1 MSKKLNFILGGLTLL
16 PLFHATLITKISIV
30 TGTALIIS
38 NSDSVNANQKSLQK
52 WKFYIDRGN
61 KKFNNGDYKAAIE
74 EYTKAIK
81 IRRVEA
87 APYNLRGAAKAKL
100 GDHVGAI
107 ADYTLAISF
116 YSDLSEDPYL
126 NRAYSKE
133 KLKDFKG
140 AIADYTKAI
149 EINPKYWLA
158 YFNRGY
164 LKDELKDFKGAIADY
179 TKAIEFNPEDSMPYT
194 NRGISKEKLRDMNG
208 ACSDWKN
215 AANLGDSKA
224 AMWVKD
230 DCEKF
235 E

>member
-149 EINPKYWLA
+149 EINP
-158 YFNRGY
+158 
-164 LKDELKDFKGAIADY
+164 
-179 TKAIEFNPEDSMPYT
+179 EDSMPYT
-194 NRGISKEKLRDMNG
+194 NRGILKEKLRDMNG

-215 AANLGDSKA
+215 AANLGNSNA
-224 AMWVKD
+224 AMWVKE